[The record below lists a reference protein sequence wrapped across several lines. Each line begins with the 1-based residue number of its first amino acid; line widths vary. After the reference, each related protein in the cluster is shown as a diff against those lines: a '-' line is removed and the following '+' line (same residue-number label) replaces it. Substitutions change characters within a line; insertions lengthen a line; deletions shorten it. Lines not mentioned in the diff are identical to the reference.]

1 MKKLPKGFVWLARGV
16 VVVIILILAIAGFA
30 TYQLIQ
36 GLLGS
41 HI

>member
-1 MKKLPKGFVWLARGV
+1 MKKLPKDFVWLARGV
-16 VVVIILILAIAGFA
+16 VVITILAIASFA
-30 TYQLIQ
+30 IYQLFK

>member
-16 VVVIILILAIAGFA
+16 VVVIILAIAGFA